1 MTVPALVEI
10 HGVVKAYLSDSL
22 RPLRIQELAVSA
34 NDRLSLRGF
43 DAGAAEMFV
52 HLVTGAALPDEGTV
66 RIAGKDTRDI
76 ATDTEWLTS
85 LDRFG
90 IVTHRAVLIDQ
101 ISLAANL
108 ALPLTVSIDPMPAEV
123 RARVERL
130 AIDAGFEPD
139 ALDRPVAGVSAE
151 NRLRLHLARAVANG
165 PEILMLEHPTA
176 PLGDRDASSRI
187 GETLAR
193 LSDTYR
199 FGWIALTEDAAFAEA
214 ARGTVL
220 QLNPS
225 TGTLAAPKTG
235 WRNWF
240 RS

>member
-1 MTVPALVEI
+1 MPPLVEI
-10 HGVVKAYLSDSL
+10 RGLLKSYLSQSL
-22 RPLRIQELAVSA
+22 RPLRIQEFEVSA

-66 RIAGKDTRDI
+66 RIAGTDTREI
-76 ATDTEWLTS
+76 ATDTEWLKS

-101 ISLAANL
+101 ISLASNL
-108 ALPLTVSIDPMPAEV
+108 ALPLTVSIDPMPADV

-130 AIDAGFEPD
+130 ARDAGFDAD
-139 ALDRPVAGVSAE
+139 ALDRPVGGLSAE
-151 NRLRLHLARAVANG
+151 HRLRLHLARAVANG
-165 PEILMLEHPTA
+165 PEMLMLEHPTA
-176 PLGDRDASSRI
+176 ELGDRDASARI
-187 GETLAR
+187 GETLGK
-193 LSDTYR
+193 LSDIYK

-220 QLNPS
+220 ELNPL
-225 TGTLAAPKTG
+225 TGKLAPPKTG

-240 RS
+240 NR